1 MVHTAPCLFGKS
13 AFSGRETVIDPLREP
28 SDTASGGG
36 MSLGA
41 PGLRSCATH
50 SEERKNM
57 QFIDLGAQRER
68 ISDKLNAAIQAVV
81 ADGRYILG
89 PQVAEFEKSL
99 AQYVGVKHVIACAN
113 GTDALMLPLMAHN
126 IGPGDAVFCPSFTF
140 AATAEVVALRQAEP
154 VFVDIDPDTYNIDV
168 RSLEA
173 AIEMVVSEGR
183 LKPRAIIP
191 VDLFGLP
198 ADHNAIRKIAEKY
211 NLVIIEDAAQ
221 GIGGKLGNEMCGS
234 FGHVAST
241 SFYPAKPLG
250 CYGDGGAMFTNDD
263 ELAETLRSLAFHGKG
278 ESQYDNVR
286 IGVNSR
292 LDTIQAAI
300 LIEKLAIL
308 EDEMEKRQ
316 VVARRYNDGLRSV
329 VKVPEISSGSRSAW
343 AQYAIETD
351 RRDELK
357 AHLGKEGIPSVI
369 YYVKPLHQQAAYSH
383 YQSSPLGMKVSEEVP
398 ARILCL
404 PMHPYLSTED
414 QDRIIK
420 TIVDFL
426 S

>member
-1 MVHTAPCLFGKS
+1 
-13 AFSGRETVIDPLREP
+13 
-28 SDTASGGG
+28 
-36 MSLGA
+36 
-41 PGLRSCATH
+41 
-50 SEERKNM
+50 M

-68 ISDKLNAAIQAVV
+68 ISDKLNAAIEAVV

-89 PQVAEFEKSL
+89 PQVAEFEKKL
-99 AQYVGVKHVIACAN
+99 AEYVGVKHVIGCAN

-140 AATAEVVALRQAEP
+140 AATAEVIALRQAEP
-154 VFVDIDPDTYNIDV
+154 VFIEIDPDTYNIDV
-168 RSLEA
+168 KSLEA

-183 LKPRAIIP
+183 LTPRAIIP

-198 ADHNAIRKIAEKY
+198 ADYTAIRAVAEKY
-211 NLVIIEDAAQ
+211 NLVVIEDAAQ
-221 GIGGKLGNEMCGS
+221 SIGGKLGNAMCGS
-234 FGHVAST
+234 FGHIGST

-250 CYGDGGAMFTNDD
+250 CYGDGGAMFTDDD
-263 ELAETLRSLAFHGKG
+263 EIAETLRSLAFHGKG
-278 ESQYDNVR
+278 ETQYDNIRV
-286 IGVNSR
+286 GVNSR

-329 VKVPEISSGSRSAW
+329 AKVPEVAAGSRSAW

-357 AHLGKEGIPSVI
+357 AHLAQQGIPSVI
-369 YYVKPLHQQAAYSH
+369 YYVKPLHQQVAYNR
-383 YQSSPLGMKVSEEVP
+383 YQTAPGGLKISEELP
-398 ARILCL
+398 SRILCL

-420 TIVDFL
+420 TINDFL
-426 S
+426 G